1 MEFRFDSP
9 TAADT
14 LVVIQHYVERRIG
27 ELRVE
32 VRENA
37 QWVTIATQ
45 EVPDGRQ
52 VIRLRFVPVVG
63 DRYRVRF
70 TKCIRRSNGFDIPN
84 ILYMRIFEYAFSR

>member
-14 LVVIQHYVERRIG
+14 LVVIQHYVARRIG

-45 EVPDGRQ
+45 EVPDGDKRSDLRSPPSW
-52 VIRLRFVPVVG
+52 VI
-63 DRYRVRF
+63 
-70 TKCIRRSNGFDIPN
+70 DI
-84 ILYMRIFEYAFSR
+84 E